1 MGFTL
6 EKVVPWGR
14 SFDEYVNM
22 FGLTEVD
29 LGLCIL
35 GCGDGPAAF
44 NSALAKRSILLGWYV
59 AFQSKA
65 VQVVPFRLFFW
76 SWINVTAPLRNSRA
90 LRALYASAAWGA
102 GGCLGLLAQAA
113 SA

>member
-1 MGFTL
+1 MKTVPLLLAVMSMGADCALLAPSEFVL
-6 EKVVPWGR
+6 V
-14 SFDEYVNM
+14 S
-22 FGLTEVD
+22 
-29 LGLCIL
+29 IL
-35 GCGDGPAAF
+35 GPFVLC
-44 NSALAKRSILLGWYV
+44 ILLGWYV

-65 VQVVPFRLFFW
+65 VQVIPFRLFFW